1 MSFVVLD
8 TDVSSASLRGRL
20 ADPLRARLTGQTW
33 CISFV
38 TVGEL
43 TKWTVLRA
51 GTVRRGSGSIPAAAC
66 ANVPP
71 NGGSWHSDLGE
82 GPCQLCHHPARPPP
96 DHRGDDAAVT
106 VPRQAV
112 S

>member
-8 TDVSSASLRGRL
+8 TDVSSGSLRGRL

-43 TKWTVLRA
+43 DFRDLADHDGLRVIGSTNDDRAHCARGPA
-51 GTVRRGSGSIPAAAC
+51 GM
-66 ANVPP
+66 
-71 NGGSWHSDLGE
+71 GGH
-82 GPCQLCHHPARPPP
+82 AM
-96 DHRGDDAAVT
+96 
-106 VPRQAV
+106 
-112 S
+112 

>member
-20 ADPLRARLTGQTW
+20 ADPLRARLAGQTW

-43 TKWTVLRA
+43 TEVDRA
-51 GTVRRGSGSIPAAAC
+51 STDVIGIEPAADLMGTLLKAP
-66 ANVPP
+66 VPA
-71 NGGSWHSDLGE
+71 GFVSRCLVR
-82 GPCQLCHHPARPPP
+82 L
-96 DHRGDDAAVT
+96 DAALTAARSERFV
-106 VPRQAV
+106 RQCWPGLY
-112 S
+112 SGGRCR